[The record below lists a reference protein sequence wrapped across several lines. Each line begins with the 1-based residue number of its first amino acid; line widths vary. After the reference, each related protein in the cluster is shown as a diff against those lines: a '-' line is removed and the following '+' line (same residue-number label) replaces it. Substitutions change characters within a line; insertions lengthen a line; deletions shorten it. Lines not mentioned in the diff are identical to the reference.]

1 MELADQIVLMN
12 EGRVEQVG
20 GALDLYERPA
30 NEFVMTFI
38 GPVSPFGDEL
48 VRPHDIEVSLRPNGP
63 GTQAATVERVV
74 HLGFEVRADLTLDD
88 GREVWVQM
96 TRGEAEALDL
106 CDGARVYAVKA
117 RKGR

>member
-1 MELADQIVLMN
+1 MRPSMQRLGPLSIAPSQSSSKAL
-12 EGRVEQVG
+12 QVSARG
-20 GALDLYERPA
+20 
-30 NEFVMTFI
+30 
-38 GPVSPFGDEL
+38 
-48 VRPHDIEVSLRPNGP
+48 GP